1 MWLPYRKLVFYGAY
15 LRQVQKEADRRLLAE
30 YDLSSGQLTWKKE
43 SPTDLSR
50 RVAWTLWSLGLVIL
64 PLLAGRLIRWLG
76 YDAGRQPRYPDSYL
90 GSLGAVALPLL
101 LGLLLALVYEVVS
114 SRLRAQVKAVP
125 APDQATQRAI
135 LSDFRDQTLRF
146 NGALPGRQRPYLVN
160 GLLLLGYLF
169 GLVPL
174 VWGLYWQPVLL
185 SSFVARLGILTFLLS
200 LLPSF
205 ILTLLLK
212 SWVIQRLLR
221 DLVQRG

>member
-15 LRQVQKEADRRLLAE
+15 LRQSQKEADRRLLAE
-30 YDLSSGQLTWKKE
+30 YDLASGQLLWKEE
-43 SPTDLSR
+43 SPADLSR
-50 RVAWTLWSLGLVIL
+50 RVAWTLCSLGLVIL
-64 PLLAGRLIRWLG
+64 PLLVGRLIRWLG
-76 YDAGRQPRYPDSYL
+76 YDAGRQPHYPDRYL

-114 SRLRAQVKAVP
+114 SHLRSQVQSVS
-125 APDQATQRAI
+125 APDQATQHAI

-174 VWGLYWQPVLL
+174 VLGLYWQPVLL
-185 SSFVARLGILTFLLS
+185 SSFVARLGILAFLLS

-205 ILTLLLK
+205 ILTLMLK

-221 DLVQRG
+221 NIDQQA

>member
-1 MWLPYRKLVFYGAY
+1 MWIPYKKLAFYGAY
-15 LRQVQKEADRRLLAE
+15 LRQVQKEADRRLLVE
-30 YDLSSGQLTWKKE
+30 YDLSSGQLTWKEE
-43 SPTDLSR
+43 SPNDLSR

-64 PLLAGRLIRWLG
+64 PLLAGRIIRWLG
-76 YDAGRQPRYPDSYL
+76 YDAGRQPHYPDRYL
-90 GSLGAVALPLL
+90 GSLGVVALPLL
-101 LGLLLALVYEVVS
+101 LGILLALVYEGVS
-114 SRLRAQVKAVP
+114 SHLRSQVKSVP

-160 GLLLLGYLF
+160 GLFLLGYLF

-205 ILTLLLK
+205 ILNLMLK
-212 SWVIQRLLR
+212 SWAIQRLLHNI
-221 DLVQRG
+221 DQQA

>member
-1 MWLPYRKLVFYGAY
+1 MWIPYKKLVFYGAY
-15 LRQVQKEADRRLLAE
+15 LRQAQKEEDCRLLAE
-30 YDLSSGQLTWKKE
+30 YDLASGQLTWKEE
-43 SPTDLSR
+43 SPADLSR

-64 PLLAGRLIRWLG
+64 PLLVGRIIRWLG
-76 YDAGRQPRYPDSYL
+76 YDAGRQPHYPDSYL
-90 GSLGAVALPLL
+90 GSLGAVALPLI

-114 SRLRAQVKAVP
+114 SRLRSQVKSVP

-160 GLLLLGYLF
+160 SLLLLGYLF

-174 VWGLYWQPVLL
+174 VWGLYWQPVLV
-185 SSFVARLGILTFLLS
+185 SSFVARLGILAFLLS
-200 LLPSF
+200 LLPNF

-221 DLVQRG
+221 DLDRQA

>member
-1 MWLPYRKLVFYGAY
+1 MWIPYKKLVFYGAY
-15 LRQVQKEADRRLLAE
+15 LRQDQKEADRRLLAE
-30 YDLSSGQLTWKKE
+30 YDLSSGQLTWKEE

-64 PLLAGRLIRWLG
+64 PLLVGRIIRWLG
-76 YDAGRQPRYPDSYL
+76 YDAGRQPHYPDRYL

-101 LGLLLALVYEVVS
+101 LGLLLALVYEGVAS
-114 SRLRAQVKAVP
+114 HLRSQVKSVP
-125 APDQATQRAI
+125 APDLASQRAI
-135 LSDFRDQTLRF
+135 LSDFRDQVLRF

-174 VWGLYWQPVLL
+174 FWGLYWQPVLL
-185 SSFVARLGILTFLLS
+185 SSFVARLGILAFLLS
-200 LLPSF
+200 LVPSLVF
-205 ILTLLLK
+205 SFLIK

-221 DLVQRG
+221 DIDQQA

>member
-15 LRQVQKEADRRLLAE
+15 LRHSQKEADRRLLAE

-50 RVAWTLWSLGLVIL
+50 RVA
-64 PLLAGRLIRWLG
+64 LLAGRIIRWLG
-76 YDAGRQPRYPDSYL
+76 YDAGRQPHYPDSYL

-101 LGLLLALVYEVVS
+101 LGILLALVYEAAS
-114 SRLRAQVKAVP
+114 SHLRSQVKSVP

-185 SSFVARLGILTFLLS
+185 SSFVARLWILAFLLS

-212 SWVIQRLLR
+212 SWTIQRLLR
-221 DLVQRG
+221 NLDQQA

>member
-1 MWLPYRKLVFYGAY
+1 MWIPYKKLAFYGAY
-15 LRQVQKEADRRLLAE
+15 LRQVQKEADRRLLVE
-30 YDLSSGQLTWKKE
+30 YDLSSGQLTWKEE
-43 SPTDLSR
+43 SPNDLSR

-64 PLLAGRLIRWLG
+64 PLLAGRIIRWLG
-76 YDAGRQPRYPDSYL
+76 YDAGRQPHYPDRYL
-90 GSLGAVALPLL
+90 GSLGVVALPLL
-101 LGLLLALVYEVVS
+101 LGILLALVYEGVS
-114 SRLRAQVKAVP
+114 SYLRSQVKSVP

-160 GLLLLGYLF
+160 GLFLLGYLF

-185 SSFVARLGILTFLLS
+185 SSFVARLGILAFLLS

-205 ILTLLLK
+205 ILNLMLK
-212 SWVIQRLLR
+212 SWAIQRLLHNI
-221 DLVQRG
+221 DQQA

>member
-15 LRQVQKEADRRLLAE
+15 LRQSQKAADRRLLAE
-30 YDLSSGQLTWKKE
+30 YDLASGQLLWKE
-43 SPTDLSR
+43 EGPTDLSQ
-50 RVAWTLWSLGLVIL
+50 RVAWTLWSLVIL

-76 YDAGRQPRYPDSYL
+76 YDAGRQPHYPDRYL
-90 GSLGAVALPLL
+90 GSLGSVALPLL

-114 SRLRAQVKAVP
+114 SHLRSQVKSVP

-185 SSFVARLGILTFLLS
+185 SSFVARLGILAFLLS

-205 ILTLLLK
+205 ILNLMLK

-221 DLVQRG
+221 NLD

>member
-15 LRQVQKEADRRLLAE
+15 LRQSQKEADRRLLAE
-30 YDLSSGQLTWKKE
+30 YDLASGQLLWKEE
-43 SPTDLSR
+43 SPADLSR

-76 YDAGRQPRYPDSYL
+76 YDAGRQPHYPDRYL

-101 LGLLLALVYEVVS
+101 LGLLLALVYEGVAS
-114 SRLRAQVKAVP
+114 HLRAQVKSVP
-125 APDQATQRAI
+125 VPDQAIQRAV

-169 GLVPL
+169 CLMPL

-185 SSFVARLGILTFLLS
+185 SSFVARLGILAFLLS
-200 LLPSF
+200 LVPSLVF
-205 ILTLLLK
+205 SFLIK

-221 DLVQRG
+221 NIDQQA

>member
-1 MWLPYRKLVFYGAY
+1 MWLPYRKLVFYAAY
-15 LRQVQKEADRRLLAE
+15 LRQSQKEADRRLLAE
-30 YDLSSGQLTWKKE
+30 YDLASGQLLWKE
-43 SPTDLSR
+43 EGPTDLSR

-64 PLLAGRLIRWLG
+64 PLLVGRILRWLG
-76 YDAGRQPRYPDSYL
+76 YDAGRQPHHPDRYL

-101 LGLLLALVYEVVS
+101 LGLLLALVYEGVS
-114 SRLRAQVKAVP
+114 SHLRSQVKAVP
-125 APDQATQRAI
+125 APDLATQYAI

>member
-15 LRQVQKEADRRLLAE
+15 LRQSQKEADRRLLAE
-30 YDLSSGQLTWKKE
+30 YDLASGQLLWKEE
-43 SPTDLSR
+43 SPADLSR

-76 YDAGRQPRYPDSYL
+76 YDAGRQPHYPDRYL
-90 GSLGAVALPLL
+90 GSLGAVALPLI

-114 SRLRAQVKAVP
+114 SHLRSQVQSVP
-125 APDQATQRAI
+125 VPDQAIQRAV

-169 GLVPL
+169 CLMPL

-185 SSFVARLGILTFLLS
+185 SSFVARLGILAFLLS
-200 LLPSF
+200 LVPSLVF
-205 ILTLLLK
+205 SFLIK

-221 DLVQRG
+221 NIDQQA

>member
-1 MWLPYRKLVFYGAY
+1 MWLPYRKLVFYGTY

-30 YDLSSGQLTWKKE
+30 YDLASGQLLWKEE

-50 RVAWTLWSLGLVIL
+50 RVAWTLWSLGLVTF

-76 YDAGRQPRYPDSYL
+76 YDAGHQPHYPDRYL

-114 SRLRAQVKAVP
+114 SHLRSQVKSVP
-125 APDQATQRAI
+125 APDQATQRAV

-169 GLVPL
+169 GLMPL
-174 VWGLYWQPVLL
+174 VWGLYWQPVLV
-185 SSFVARLGILTFLLS
+185 SSFVARLGILAFLLS
-200 LLPSF
+200 LLPNF

-212 SWVIQRLLR
+212 SWVIQLLLR
-221 DLVQRG
+221 NLDQQG

>member
-15 LRQVQKEADRRLLAE
+15 LRQSQKEADRRLLAE
-30 YDLSSGQLTWKKE
+30 YDLASGQLLWKE
-43 SPTDLSR
+43 EGPTDLSR

-76 YDAGRQPRYPDSYL
+76 YDAGRQPNYPDRYL

-114 SRLRAQVKAVP
+114 SHLRSQVQSVP
-125 APDQATQRAI
+125 VPDQATQRAI

-185 SSFVARLGILTFLLS
+185 SSFVARLGILAFLLS

-205 ILTLLLK
+205 ILTLVLK

-221 DLVQRG
+221 NIDQQA

>member
-1 MWLPYRKLVFYGAY
+1 MWIPYKKLVFYGAY

-30 YDLSSGQLTWKKE
+30 YDFSSGQLTWKEE

-64 PLLAGRLIRWLG
+64 PLLAGRIIRWLG
-76 YDAGRQPRYPDSYL
+76 YDSGRQPHYPDH
-90 GSLGAVALPLL
+90 
-101 LGLLLALVYEVVS
+101 
-114 SRLRAQVKAVP
+114 LRSQVQSVP

-160 GLLLLGYLF
+160 SLLLLGYLF

-174 VWGLYWQPVLL
+174 VWGLYWQPVLV
-185 SSFVARLGILTFLLS
+185 SSFVARLGILAFLLS

-221 DLVQRG
+221 DIDQQA

>member
-15 LRQVQKEADRRLLAE
+15 LRQVQKEADRCLLAE
-30 YDLSSGQLTWKKE
+30 YDLANGQLLWKKE
-43 SPTDLSR
+43 SPADLSR

-76 YDAGRQPRYPDSYL
+76 YDAGRQPHFPDSYL

-101 LGLLLALVYEVVS
+101 LGLLLALVYEGVS
-114 SRLRAQVKAVP
+114 SHLRSQVKSVP

-174 VWGLYWQPVLL
+174 VWRLYWQPVLL
-185 SSFVARLGILTFLLS
+185 SSLCGSSGNSGFSPILATKFYLDPLA
-200 LLPSF
+200 
-205 ILTLLLK
+205 
-212 SWVIQRLLR
+212 
-221 DLVQRG
+221 

>member
-30 YDLSSGQLTWKKE
+30 YDLASGQLLWKEE
-43 SPTDLSR
+43 SPADLSR
-50 RVAWTLWSLGLVIL
+50 RVPWTLWSLGLVIL

-76 YDAGRQPRYPDSYL
+76 YDAGRQPHYPDRYL
-90 GSLGAVALPLL
+90 GSLGAVALPLI

-114 SRLRAQVKAVP
+114 SHLRSQVQSVP
-125 APDQATQRAI
+125 VPDQAIQRAV

-169 GLVPL
+169 CLMPL

-185 SSFVARLGILTFLLS
+185 SSFVARLGILAFLLS
-200 LLPSF
+200 LVPSLVF
-205 ILTLLLK
+205 SFLIK

-221 DLVQRG
+221 NIDQQA

>member
-1 MWLPYRKLVFYGAY
+1 MWIPYKKLVFYGAY
-15 LRQVQKEADRRLLAE
+15 LRQVQKESDRRLLAE
-30 YDLSSGQLTWKKE
+30 YDLSSGQLTWKEE
-43 SPTDLSR
+43 SPTDLSQ

-64 PLLAGRLIRWLG
+64 PLLAGRIIRWLG
-76 YDAGRQPRYPDSYL
+76 YDAGRQPHYPDRYL

-101 LGLLLALVYEVVS
+101 LGLLLALVYEGVAS
-114 SRLRAQVKAVP
+114 HLRAQVKSVP
-125 APDQATQRAI
+125 APDLASQRAI

-160 GLLLLGYLF
+160 SLLLLGYLF

-174 VWGLYWQPVLL
+174 VWGLYWQPVLV
-185 SSFVARLGILTFLLS
+185 SSFVARLGILAFLLS

-205 ILTLLLK
+205 ILTLVLK

-221 DLVQRG
+221 NLDQQG

>member
-1 MWLPYRKLVFYGAY
+1 MWLPYRKLVFYGSY
-15 LRQVQKEADRRLLAE
+15 LRQAQKEADRRLLAE
-30 YDLSSGQLTWKKE
+30 YDLSSGQLTWKEE
-43 SPTDLSR
+43 SPADLSR
-50 RVAWTLWSLGLVIL
+50 RVVWT
-64 PLLAGRLIRWLG
+64 LLAGRLIRWLG
-76 YDAGRQPRYPDSYL
+76 YDAGRQPHYPDSYL

-101 LGLLLALVYEVVS
+101 LGILLALVYEGVS
-114 SRLRAQVKAVP
+114 SHLRSQVKSVP

-185 SSFVARLGILTFLLS
+185 SSFVARLGILAFLLS

-212 SWVIQRLLR
+212 SWTIQRLLR
-221 DLVQRG
+221 NLDQQA

>member
-30 YDLSSGQLTWKKE
+30 YDLASDQLLWKEE
-43 SPTDLSR
+43 SPADLSR
-50 RVAWTLWSLGLVIL
+50 RVAWALWSLGLVIL

-76 YDAGRQPRYPDSYL
+76 YDAGRQPHYPDRYL

-114 SRLRAQVKAVP
+114 SRVRAQVKAVP
-125 APDQATQRAI
+125 APDLATQHAI
-135 LSDFRDQTLRF
+135 LSVFRVVSLRF
-146 NGALPGRQRPYLVN
+146 IGGFPGLVRGFLVF

-185 SSFVARLGILTFLLS
+185 SSFVARLGILAFLLS
-200 LLPSF
+200 LLPS
-205 ILTLLLK
+205 IIVTLMLK

-221 DLVQRG
+221 NIDRQA

>member
-15 LRQVQKEADRRLLAE
+15 LRQSQKAADRRLLAE
-30 YDLSSGQLTWKKE
+30 YDLVSGQLTWKKE

-76 YDAGRQPRYPDSYL
+76 YDAGRQPHYPDRYL
-90 GSLGAVALPLL
+90 WSLGAVALPLL
-101 LGLLLALVYEVVS
+101 LGLLLALVYEGVS
-114 SRLRAQVKAVP
+114 SHLRSQVKAVP
-125 APDQATQRAI
+125 APDLATQYAI

-174 VWGLYWQPVLL
+174 VWG
-185 SSFVARLGILTFLLS
+185 STGN
-200 LLPSF
+200 PSCSHP
-205 ILTLLLK
+205 L
-212 SWVIQRLLR
+212 W
-221 DLVQRG
+221 LVWGF

>member
-1 MWLPYRKLVFYGAY
+1 MWIPYKKLAFYGAY

-30 YDLSSGQLTWKKE
+30 YDLASGQLTWKEE
-43 SPTDLSR
+43 SPADLSR
-50 RVAWTLWSLGLVIL
+50 RVGWTLWSLGLVIL

-76 YDAGRQPRYPDSYL
+76 YDAGRQPHYPDRYL

-101 LGLLLALVYEVVS
+101 LGLLLALVYEAVS
-114 SRLRAQVKAVP
+114 SHLRSQVQSVP
-125 APDQATQRAI
+125 APDLATLRAI

-146 NGALPGRQRPYLVN
+146 NGALPGRQRPYLVT

-169 GLVPL
+169 GPVPL

-185 SSFVARLGILTFLLS
+185 SSVVARLGILIFLLS
-200 LLPSF
+200 LLPNF
-205 ILTLLLK
+205 IVTFVLK

-221 DLVQRG
+221 DLDQRG

>member
-30 YDLSSGQLTWKKE
+30 YDLASGQLLWKEE
-43 SPTDLSR
+43 SPADLSR

-76 YDAGRQPRYPDSYL
+76 YDAGRQPHYPDRYL
-90 GSLGAVALPLL
+90 GSLGAVALPLI

-114 SRLRAQVKAVP
+114 SHLRSQVQSVP
-125 APDQATQRAI
+125 VPDQAIQRAV

-169 GLVPL
+169 CLMPL

-185 SSFVARLGILTFLLS
+185 SSFVARLGILAFLLS
-200 LLPSF
+200 LVPSLVF
-205 ILTLLLK
+205 SFLIK

-221 DLVQRG
+221 NIDQQA

>member
-15 LRQVQKEADRRLLAE
+15 LRHSQKEADRRLLAE

-76 YDAGRQPRYPDSYL
+76 YDAGRQPHYPDSYL

-101 LGLLLALVYEVVS
+101 LGILLALVYEAAS
-114 SRLRAQVKAVP
+114 SHLRSQVKSVP
-125 APDQATQRAI
+125 APDLASQRAI

-160 GLLLLGYLF
+160 SLLLLGYLF

-174 VWGLYWQPVLL
+174 VWGLYWQPVLV
-185 SSFVARLGILTFLLS
+185 SSFVARLGILAFLLS
-200 LLPSF
+200 LLPNF

-221 DLVQRG
+221 GIEQQA